1 MKLIYTELKADDQLP
16 PEDTTDDVK
25 ISNYSYFIFSVW
37 FYVGTTELVLHRFI
51 SHYLGII
58 KLLQFTVPY

>member
-1 MKLIYTELKADDQLP
+1 MNNTELKADDQLP

-25 ISNYSYFIFSVW
+25 ISNYIFCLILCWNNRTS
-37 FYVGTTELVLHRFI
+37 LHRFI
-51 SHYLGII
+51 SHLGIT